1 MKVKNMEGKLKKTPT
16 VTTVLTACLFLAVSL
31 LTGCA
36 TITSGTTQSVNV
48 VTEKEVKEAKCE
60 LTDKK
65 GGKWFIPS
73 TPGSASVRKGD
84 GPLSIIC
91 QKGGYKTANLM
102 VDETLVPA
110 TFGNIILG
118 GGVGILVDSIS
129 GAAQQYPEQIIVWME
144 PEDFKTDTEKDVWRR
159 EKEAFDLAQKKGPQ
173 QAKADSNGQTS
184 AIP

>member
-1 MKVKNMEGKLKKTPT
+1 MKQTPT
-16 VTTVLTACLFLAVSL
+16 VTTAITACLFLAISL

-48 VTEKEVKEAKCE
+48 VTEKEVKDAKCE

-65 GGKWFIPS
+65 GGKWYVPS

-91 QKGGYKTANLM
+91 KKDGYKPANLM

-118 GGVGILVDSIS
+118 GGVGILVDSMS

-144 PEDFKTDTEKDVWRR
+144 PENFKTDTEKDVWRR
-159 EKEAFDLAQKKGPQ
+159 EKESFDLAQNKAQK
-173 QAKADSNGQTS
+173 QAQTDSSNQPS
-184 AIP
+184 ANP